1 MDGKDYVTIQIKD
14 GEQNQIGFLRK
25 VVQQDLDDISL
36 LKLLADNRN
45 IYHSHFFTQSQSTVE
60 TTREFLRSFIDAKAK
75 FLYLIFLLD
84 NVSNLPILQGHLGY
98 EIVNTESIEVINVMK
113 ISGRK
118 LHMEIPLNNLL
129 LFLRDSRESQ
139 RIFLR
144 VLNENSRAI
153 SLYKKCG
160 FVEVSD
166 EIDDLRMAME
176 LRF

>member
-1 MDGKDYVTIQIKD
+1 MKD

-45 IYHSHFFTQSQSTVE
+45 IYLGHFFTQSQSTVE
-60 TTREFLRSFIDAKAK
+60 TTREFLRSFIDANAR
-75 FLYLIFLLD
+75 FLYLIFVLD
-84 NVSNLPILQGHLGY
+84 NVSRLPILQGHLGY

-118 LHMEIPLNNLL
+118 LHMEIALNSLL

-144 VLNENSRAI
+144 VLKENARAI

-160 FVEVSD
+160 FVEVFD